1 MMHGQYQEDLVFHYS
16 IRPHLRL
23 KNAAEEKDKQDRAQ
37 HFIFQRVIRFM
48 NNYYGLM

>member
-23 KNAAEEKDKQDRAQ
+23 KNAVEEKDKQDRA
-37 HFIFQRVIRFM
+37 HFIF
-48 NNYYGLM
+48 NDSLGLCIIITV